1 MINQLA
7 PTTGENSRLTLP
19 AWAAEMV
26 TLYESHAAS
35 QFILSGNVDDRFLLP
50 LAGAPILGSLT
61 DFLTRVLMPRFD
73 VILSYDLGNGLR
85 IEKGAEAFAQW
96 PAYKDAPELPKTPR
110 PVIETLT
117 RYFRYNANLGR
128 LGRPNHRIGCWI
140 RSAHLVAP
148 ATPGNASNDLNAL
161 ALLMR
166 EWAGEPLLAESPLV
180 TCLIADAVND
190 LHPLLAN
197 HPRAAGI
204 KIPLPSTGELR
215 AAVELTAPSFPIALT
230 EFPGEKVG
238 ELTAALAGTTLA
250 AMENLLKVK
259 EYQRTPIRPGD
270 VAELKK
276 QLVEHEA
283 NDLIEF
289 IESTRTLDDVHA
301 QDRLRAF
308 LREDIALWRQGDLGA
323 LPMGYL
329 ICGPVGTGKTF
340 LVECLAGE
348 AGIPVVKIKNFRDK
362 WVGTTEGNL
371 EKIFRL
377 LQGLG
382 RCFVFIDEA
391 DQALGKRDTGG
402 NDGGLSG
409 RVYSMFAKEM
419 SRPENRGRILWVL
432 ASSRPDLIEVD
443 LKRPGRVDVKIPIF
457 PTTTPEEGFELIRAL
472 CKRRQVALTDADF
485 AAVHDL
491 VPTLLTPG
499 AAEALAVKIYR
510 TTRTRALAAGE
521 ALREALG
528 DYQAPVAAEVMKFQI
543 ELAVRESSDRGF
555 VPLIFRPAGE
565 GSGS

>member
-1 MINQLA
+1 MSGTSA
-7 PTTGENSRLTLP
+7 MAVGALP

-50 LAGAPILGSLT
+50 LAGAPVLGSLT

-85 IEKGAEAFAQW
+85 IEKGAEVFAQW
-96 PAYKDAPELPKTPR
+96 PAYKDAPELPRTPR
-110 PVIETLT
+110 PAIETLT

-128 LGRPNHRIGCWI
+128 LGRPNHRIGCWV

-148 ATPGNASNDLNAL
+148 AQPGNPSNDLNAL

-166 EWAGEPLLAESPLV
+166 EWAGEPLLAGSPLV

-190 LHPLLAN
+190 LHPLLVN

-204 KIPLPSTGELR
+204 KIPLPTAAELR
-215 AAVELTAPSFPIALT
+215 AAVELTAPGFGTALA
-230 EFPGEKVG
+230 EFPGEKVV

-259 EYQRTPIRPGD
+259 EYQHTPIRPGD
-270 VAELKK
+270 VAKLKK

-301 QDRLRAF
+301 QDKLRAF
-308 LREDIALWRQGDLGA
+308 LREDIALWRQGDVGA

-419 SRPENRGRILWVL
+419 SRSENRGRILWVL

-457 PTTTPEEGFELIRAL
+457 PTTTPEEGFALIRAL
-472 CKRRQVALTDADF
+472 CQRRQVTLTDADF
-485 AAVHDL
+485 AAVRGL
-491 VPTLLTPG
+491 VPPLLTPG

-510 TTRTRALAAGE
+510 TTKTRALAAGE
-521 ALREALG
+521 ALRDALG
-528 DYQAPVAAEVMKFQI
+528 DYQAPVAPEVMNFQI

-555 VPLIFRPAGE
+555 VPMIFRPAVTT
-565 GSGS
+565 SGS